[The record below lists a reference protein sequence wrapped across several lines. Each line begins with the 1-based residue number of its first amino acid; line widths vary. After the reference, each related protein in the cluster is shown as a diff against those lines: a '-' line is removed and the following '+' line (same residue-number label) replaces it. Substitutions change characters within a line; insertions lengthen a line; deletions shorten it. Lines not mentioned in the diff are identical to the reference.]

1 MLNHIRM
8 CLLGVIKLK
17 LNFKCL
23 FIPKTGL
30 FMDVLWCL
38 ISCRII
44 IIIICELKMLKVGAQ
59 D

>member
-1 MLNHIRM
+1 M